1 MTIVRMLFA
10 ALVAAALLAGTHTAG
25 AQTVQAPDLSAPRVP
40 RVSQGAVAKQIVG
53 LSEITITYHRPGV
66 KGRAIWGGL
75 LPYNQVWRA
84 GANEPTLITM
94 SDPVTVAGKKLN
106 AGTYRLLVI
115 PTQGDW
121 TLIFN
126 SETKNWGTVYDSTFD
141 VVKIAVK
148 PESGA
153 HEEFMSFSF
162 TDLTSSSAKVVL
174 AWEKMR
180 LAFTLEFNT
189 MGKMETAVG
198 DWRLLNAAARFAMT
212 EKGAEAK
219 ALEWVE
225 RSIALDK
232 NGGNVRTKAEIM
244 AAQGKF
250 ADAVK
255 LGEESIALTKAQNP
269 NANVSALEQLIATW
283 SKAR

>member
-84 GANEPTLITM
+84 GANEPTLITF

-121 TLIFN
+121 TIIFN

-180 LAFTLEFNT
+180 VAFTPEFNT

>member
-84 GANEPTLITM
+84 GANEPTLITF

>member
-10 ALVAAALLAGTHTAG
+10 ALVAAAFLAGAHTSS
-25 AQTVQAPDLSAPRVP
+25 AQTVQAPELSAPRVP

-53 LSEITITYHRPGV
+53 LSEITISYHRPGV

-75 LPYNQVWRA
+75 LPYNEVWRA
-84 GANEPTLITM
+84 GANEPTLITF

-121 TLIFN
+121 TVIFN

-141 VVKIAVK
+141 VAKVAVK
-148 PESGA
+148 PEPGA
-153 HEEFMSFSF
+153 HEEWMSFSF
-162 TDLTSSSAKVVL
+162 TDLTSSAAKVVL
-174 AWEKMR
+174 AWEKMHV
-180 LAFTLEFNT
+180 AFTVEFNT

-198 DWRLLNAAARFAMT
+198 DWRILNAAARFAMT

-219 ALEWVE
+219 ALEWVD

-244 AAQGKF
+244 AAQSKF
-250 ADAVK
+250 AEAVK

-283 SKAR
+283 KKAR

>member
-1 MTIVRMLFA
+1 MTIIRFVFAAIVAAVLFA
-10 ALVAAALLAGTHTAG
+10 GVQTAAAQA
-25 AQTVQAPDLSAPRVP
+25 VQAPELAAPRVP
-40 RVSQGAVAKQIVG
+40 RVSPGSMAKQIVG

-66 KGRAIWGGL
+66 KARAIWGGL

-84 GANEPTLITM
+84 GANEPTLITF

-121 TLIFN
+121 TVIFN

-141 VVKIAVK
+141 VAKVTVK
-148 PESGA
+148 PESGT
-153 HEEFMSFSF
+153 HEEWMSFSF

-180 LAFTLEFNT
+180 VPFTAEFNT
-189 MGKMETAVG
+189 MGKMESAVG
-198 DWRLLNAAARFAMT
+198 DWRILNAAARFAMT

-219 ALEWVE
+219 AIEWVD

-244 AAQGKF
+244 AAQGKY

-255 LGEESIALTKAQNP
+255 LGEESIALTKAQNA
-269 NANVSALEQLIATW
+269 NANVSALEQLVATW
-283 SKAR
+283 KKSR

>member
-1 MTIVRMLFA
+1 MAITRFVLA
-10 ALVAAALLAGTHTAG
+10 AIVAAAVLAVVQPAA
-25 AQTVQAPDLSAPRVP
+25 AQAVQAPELAAPRVP
-40 RVSQGAVAKQIVG
+40 RISQGAMAKQIVG
-53 LSEITITYHRPGV
+53 LSEISVTYHRPGV
-66 KGRAIWGGL
+66 KARAIWGGL

-84 GANEPTLITM
+84 GANEPTLITF
-94 SDPVTVAGKKLN
+94 SDPVTVGGTKLN

-121 TLIFN
+121 TVIFN

-141 VVKIAVK
+141 VAKIAVK
-148 PESGA
+148 PEAGA
-153 HEEFMSFSF
+153 HEEWMSFSF

-180 LAFTLEFNT
+180 VAFNAEFNT
-189 MGKMETAVG
+189 MGKMESAVG
-198 DWRLLNAAARFAMT
+198 NWQLLNAAARFAMT
-212 EKGAEAK
+212 EKGADAK

-225 RSIALDK
+225 RSIALEK
-232 NGGNVRTKAEIM
+232 TGGNVRTKAEIM

-269 NANVSALEQLIATW
+269 KANVSALEELVATW
-283 SKAR
+283 KKAR